1 MKKLKLVFWL
11 ILIAFLA
18 LLTYQNWE
26 YFMSQ
31 HALRINLFVAEYHT
45 PPLQNAVLLLIF
57 FFAGLLIAYFFTLF
71 ERFKTQRTIK
81 SMTASLDMSEKL
93 LDGLKKEIQTLK
105 GEVPPPKDTPA
116 EDNSGQETKDPDVS

>member
-1 MKKLKLVFWL
+1 MKKIKLVFWL

-18 LLTYQNWE
+18 LLTYQNWD

-31 HALRINLFVAEYHT
+31 HGLRINLFVAEYHT

-71 ERFKTQRTIK
+71 ERFKSKRTIK
-81 SMTASLDMSEKL
+81 SMTASLEMSEKL
-93 LDGLKKEIQTLK
+93 LDELKKEIQTLK
-105 GEVPPPKDTPA
+105 GEPPTPQPPA
-116 EDNSGQETKDPDVS
+116 DEASPDHETKDPDVS

>member
-1 MKKLKLVFWL
+1 MKKIKLVFWL

-18 LLTYQNWE
+18 LLSYQNWE

-31 HALRINLFVAEYHT
+31 HGLRIDLFVVEYHT

-71 ERFKTQRTIK
+71 ERFKSQRTIK
-81 SMTASLDMSEKL
+81 SLTASLEMSEKL
-93 LDGLKKEIQTLK
+93 LDGLKQEIQTLK
-105 GEVPPPKDTPA
+105 DEPPSPPDTPA
-116 EDNSGQETKDPDVS
+116 ESISGNETKDSDVS

>member
-1 MKKLKLVFWL
+1 MKKIKLVFWL

-18 LLTYQNWE
+18 LLSYQNWD

-31 HALRINLFVAEYHT
+31 HGLRIDLFVVEYHT

-71 ERFKTQRTIK
+71 ERFKSQRTIK
-81 SMTASLDMSEKL
+81 SLTASLEMSEKL

-105 GEVPPPKDTPA
+105 GEPPTPPDTPA
-116 EDNSGQETKDPDVS
+116 ESISGNETKDSDVS

>member
-1 MKKLKLVFWL
+1 MKKIKLVFWL

-18 LLTYQNWE
+18 LLTYQNWD

-31 HALRINLFVAEYHT
+31 HGLRINLFVAEYNI

-71 ERFKTQRTIK
+71 ERFKSQRAIK
-81 SMTASLDMSEKL
+81 SMTATLEMSEKL

-105 GEVPPPKDTPA
+105 GEPSTPQPPAD
-116 EDNSGQETKDPDVS
+116 EVSSDHETKDPDVS

>member
-31 HALRINLFVAEYHT
+31 HALRIDLFVAEYHT
-45 PPLQNAVLLLIF
+45 PPLQNAVLLLVF

-71 ERFKTQRTIK
+71 ERFKSQRTIK
-81 SMTASLDMSEKL
+81 SMTASLEMSEKL
-93 LDGLKKEIQTLK
+93 LDGLKNEIQSLK
-105 GEVPPPKDTPA
+105 GEVPPPQDTP
-116 EDNSGQETKDPDVS
+116 DKDSQGQENKDPDVS

>member
-1 MKKLKLVFWL
+1 MKKIKLVFWL

-18 LLTYQNWE
+18 LLSYQNWE

-31 HALRINLFVAEYHT
+31 HGLRIDLFVVEYHT

-71 ERFKTQRTIK
+71 ERFKSQRTIK
-81 SMTASLDMSEKL
+81 SLTASIEMSEKL
-93 LDGLKKEIQTLK
+93 LDGLKQEIQTLK
-105 GEVPPPKDTPA
+105 GEPPPPLDTPA
-116 EDNSGQETKDPDVS
+116 ESISGNETKDSDVS